1 MKNVK
6 TIIALSI
13 FFILG
18 PTLAVVLKSAFL
30 LSLLV
35 QATIAAILATSVGFL
50 IRQNGTVSFGHA
62 AFFGIAAYAMVASLP
77 SSWAPAELI
86 IVGAILATGALGFLI
101 AVAIRNVH
109 GIAFGMLTLAFG
121 QGVYEASTRMRSITG
136 GHDGAS
142 LRRKLPE
149 ALFGIPLEVL
159 ASPKGMLVVA
169 WLALATVIALLLL
182 FSRSSF
188 GVLTEAI
195 RDNEERVRFLG
206 YRTLLPKAVVFAIS
220 AMIAALSGTLFTIY
234 NSFISPDSLHWS
246 ASGTALI
253 MTIIGGSGAVWG
265 PTLGA
270 FAYFFL
276 KEVVG
281 HYTYHW
287 LAIVGI
293 AMICVSVFFPE
304 GLAGVIKRRTPRK
317 GG

>member
-1 MKNVK
+1 L
-6 TIIALSI
+6 TI

-18 PTLAVVLKSAFL
+18 PTLAVYIKSPFF

-35 QATIAAILATSVGFL
+35 QATIAAILATGVGFL
-50 IRQNGTVSFGHA
+50 IRQNGMVSFGHA
-62 AFFGIAAYAMVASLP
+62 AFFGISAYAMVALLP
-77 SSWAPAELI
+77 SERVPAELI
-86 IVGAILATGALGFLI
+86 IVGAILATGLLAFLI
-101 AVAIRNVH
+101 ALAIVKVH

-121 QGVYEASTRMRSITG
+121 PGVYEASTRMRSVTG

-142 LRRKLPE
+142 LRRKLPDV
-149 ALFGIPLEVL
+149 LFGIPLDVFQ
-159 ASPKGMLVVA
+159 SPKGMLIVA
-169 WLALATVIALLLL
+169 WLALATIVTLLWL
-182 FSRSSF
+182 FSRSSL
-188 GVLTEAI
+188 GTLTEAI

-206 YRTLLPKAVVFAIS
+206 YRTLLPRALVFAIS
-220 AMIAALSGTLFTIY
+220 AVIAALSGVLFTIY

-265 PTLGA
+265 PAVGA

-287 LAIVGI
+287 LALVGI
-293 AMICVSVFFPE
+293 VMICVSVFFPK
-304 GLAGVIKRRTPRK
+304 GLAGVFDRRVRK
-317 GG
+317 IGGSK